1 VMWICFFFTLFFYLV
16 WWNGKFGFF
25 VYFLCDLEWLVVSE
39 CVRLAVWKIL
49 FHGHLFTTSLFF
61 LLGH

>member
-1 VMWICFFFTLFFYLV
+1 MFFFLHCFFIWCGGMESL
-16 WWNGKFGFF
+16 G
-25 VYFLCDLEWLVVSE
+25 FLCDLEWLVVSE

>member
-1 VMWICFFFTLFFYLV
+1 MFFFYIVFLSGL
-16 WWNGKFGFF
+16 GGMESLGFL
-25 VYFLCDLEWLVVSE
+25 YIFLCDLEWLVVSE
-39 CVRLAVWKIL
+39 CVRLVVWKIL